1 MEMTAPASPDRGK
14 SPISISQALKGLTS
28 QEAKQRLAQYGLNT
42 IAEERHNPLLALL
55 RKLWGPV
62 PWMLEVTIILELYL
76 HREIEAI
83 IIGILLIFNAL
94 LSFDQENR
102 AKGALALL
110 RKQLTVQARAL
121 RDGLWQLLDAEYL
134 VPGDVI
140 HLRMGDII
148 PADTR
153 LLDGHIQMDQ
163 SSLTGE
169 SLPVDGG
176 EGKTAFAG
184 AIVKRGEATGQVTA
198 TGSHTSFGKTA
209 ELVRTAKTASHLE
222 EIVFGI
228 VRYLIVADV
237 GLAVIVVLY
246 SLLSNIGW
254 PVILPYALI
263 LLVASVPIALPATFT
278 LATALGAAE
287 LARNGVLVSR
297 LSAIEEAAAMNVL
310 ASDKTGTLTENQ
322 LTLGVVQPY
331 DTYTPDEVLYRG
343 VLASDEATQD
353 PLDMAI
359 LTAARAK
366 GLKMSDTILHYT
378 PFEPATKRS
387 EALVRKADGNII
399 RVIKGAPLTI
409 AALSGEDGEIQDDVA
424 LLAGEGYRVLAVAE
438 ADETGPFKLSGLL
451 ALHDEPRADSKEL
464 VHELNELGVR
474 VLMVTGDDP
483 LTAEAIA
490 QQVGI
495 TGSSCEAECLRGE
508 ISDEAL
514 RCNIFASVFPEDKFH
529 LVQALQKQG
538 DISGMT
544 GDGVNDAPA
553 LKQAEVGIAVS
564 SATDVAKSAASL
576 VLTAPGLRNI
586 LSAVETSRRI
596 YQRMLTYTLNKI
608 IKTFQIALFLTLGF
622 LITREFVVTP
632 LLIILLLFANDFVT
646 MSISTDNVSYSRKP
660 DRWQIRTLMQVAF
673 LLAIPV
679 TILSFGFLFAANY
692 IYHLPIAQMQTLM
705 FVMLV
710 FTGQVNVYLV
720 RERRHFWC
728 SAPSRWMLLGTIMD
742 VIIISLLATQ
752 GWLMAAIPLY
762 LVMLTLLVTIAFL
775 ALVDSLKILIFKS
788 AHMN

>member
-1 MEMTAPASPDRGK
+1 MTAPASPDREK
-14 SPISISQALKGLTS
+14 SPIPISQALKGLTS

-464 VHELNELGVR
+464 VHELN
-474 VLMVTGDDP
+474 
-483 LTAEAIA
+483 
-490 QQVGI
+490 
-495 TGSSCEAECLRGE
+495 
-508 ISDEAL
+508 
-514 RCNIFASVFPEDKFH
+514 
-529 LVQALQKQG
+529 
-538 DISGMT
+538 
-544 GDGVNDAPA
+544 
-553 LKQAEVGIAVS
+553 
-564 SATDVAKSAASL
+564 
-576 VLTAPGLRNI
+576 
-586 LSAVETSRRI
+586 
-596 YQRMLTYTLNKI
+596 
-608 IKTFQIALFLTLGF
+608 
-622 LITREFVVTP
+622 
-632 LLIILLLFANDFVT
+632 
-646 MSISTDNVSYSRKP
+646 
-660 DRWQIRTLMQVAF
+660 
-673 LLAIPV
+673 
-679 TILSFGFLFAANY
+679 
-692 IYHLPIAQMQTLM
+692 
-705 FVMLV
+705 
-710 FTGQVNVYLV
+710 
-720 RERRHFWC
+720 
-728 SAPSRWMLLGTIMD
+728 
-742 VIIISLLATQ
+742 
-752 GWLMAAIPLY
+752 
-762 LVMLTLLVTIAFL
+762 
-775 ALVDSLKILIFKS
+775 
-788 AHMN
+788 